1 MDRAEPGAVPYV
13 RASADGRVNSQS
25 GSRGVRKDAPRAE
38 SKESM
43 APNPQKRRTPEDIR
57 AGNKRLGIIMM
68 LIAAVF
74 FLGIVVRQY
83 LLSRG

>member
-1 MDRAEPGAVPYV
+1 LL
-13 RASADGRVNSQS
+13 S
-25 GSRGVRKDAPRAE
+25 GSRGRVERAPRM
-38 SKESM
+38 KNQESM
-43 APNPQKRRTPEDIR
+43 SPNPQKRRTPEEIR

>member
-1 MDRAEPGAVPYV
+1 MALRGF
-13 RASADGRVNSQS
+13 
-25 GSRGVRKDAPRAE
+25 GSRSLADRHHEK
-38 SKESM
+38 SM
-43 APNPQKRRTPEDIR
+43 APNPQKRRTPEEIR

>member
-1 MDRAEPGAVPYV
+1 MPK
-13 RASADGRVNSQS
+13 
-25 GSRGVRKDAPRAE
+25 SRSIEKR
-38 SKESM
+38 SM
-43 APNPQKRRTPEDIR
+43 VPNPQKRRTPEEIR
-57 AGNKRLGIIMM
+57 AGNKRRGIVMM

>member
-1 MDRAEPGAVPYV
+1 MLRGA
-13 RASADGRVNSQS
+13 AQQG
-25 GSRGVRKDAPRAE
+25 APRIE

-43 APNPQKRRTPEDIR
+43 APDPQKRRTPEEIR
-57 AGNKRLGIIMM
+57 TGNKRLGIIMV

-74 FLGIVVRQY
+74 FVGIVVRQY

>member
-1 MDRAEPGAVPYV
+1 
-13 RASADGRVNSQS
+13 
-25 GSRGVRKDAPRAE
+25 
-38 SKESM
+38 M
-43 APNPQKRRTPEDIR
+43 APNPPKRRTCEEIR

-74 FLGIVVRQY
+74 FVGIVVHQY

>member
-1 MDRAEPGAVPYV
+1 
-13 RASADGRVNSQS
+13 
-25 GSRGVRKDAPRAE
+25 
-38 SKESM
+38 M
-43 APNPQKRRTPEDIR
+43 APNPQKRRSREDIR
-57 AGNKRLGIIMM
+57 AGNKRLGLIMV

>member
-1 MDRAEPGAVPYV
+1 
-13 RASADGRVNSQS
+13 
-25 GSRGVRKDAPRAE
+25 
-38 SKESM
+38 M
-43 APNPQKRRTPEDIR
+43 APNPQERRSREDIR
-57 AGNKRLGIIMM
+57 AGNKRLGLIMV

>member
-1 MDRAEPGAVPYV
+1 VLQGFEAKPC
-13 RASADGRVNSQS
+13 SQP
-25 GSRGVRKDAPRAE
+25 VQ
-38 SKESM
+38 ESM
-43 APNPQKRRTPEDIR
+43 APNPQKRRTPEEIR
-57 AGNKRLGIIMM
+57 AGNKRLGLVMV

>member
-1 MDRAEPGAVPYV
+1 MVLQGFEAKPC
-13 RASADGRVNSQS
+13 SQS
-25 GSRGVRKDAPRAE
+25 VQ
-38 SKESM
+38 ESM
-43 APNPQKRRTPEDIR
+43 APNLQKRRTPEEIR
-57 AGNKRLGIIMM
+57 AGNKRLGLVMV

>member
-1 MDRAEPGAVPYV
+1 M
-13 RASADGRVNSQS
+13 S
-25 GSRGVRKDAPRAE
+25 SRGVRKDAPRAE